1 MSFNPQQIANDYRIS
16 VDEVRQRWLA
26 HRVAVWKSDFKRFA
40 KDAIKIRTK
49 SGELEPLK
57 LNSAQEILHAAAE
70 EMLEEEGWVRLAGMK
85 GRRQGFSTY
94 VAARGYWRATLWN
107 RQTYIFCHMK

>member
-1 MSFNPQQIANDYRIS
+1 MSFSPSKLALDFGIS
-16 VDEVRQRWLA
+16 EDEVRARWLA
-26 HRVAVWKSDFKRFA
+26 LRVAQWKADFKKFA
-40 KDAIKIRTK
+40 RDVVKIRTK

-70 EMLEEEGWVRLAGMK
+70 EMLSEESWVRLAGMK

-94 VAARGYWRATLWN
+94 VAARGYWRAILWN
-107 RQTYIFCHMK
+107 RQTYTFCHMK